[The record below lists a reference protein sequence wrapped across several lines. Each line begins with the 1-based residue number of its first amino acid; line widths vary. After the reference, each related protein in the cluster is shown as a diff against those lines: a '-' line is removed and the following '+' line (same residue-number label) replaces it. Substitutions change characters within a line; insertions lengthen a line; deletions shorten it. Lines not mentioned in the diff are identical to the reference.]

1 VNLIGQSRSS
11 GECTVCSRLGD
22 EVCGTLSISF
32 VGVYGFPY
40 LGRFNM
46 RLFVFVGAII
56 VWTKSLFCLSVS
68 CHT

>member
-1 VNLIGQSRSS
+1 VNLIGQSRLS
-11 GECTVCSRLGD
+11 GECTVYSRLGD

-40 LGRFNM
+40 LDRFNM

>member
-1 VNLIGQSRSS
+1 VNLIGQSRLS

-22 EVCGTLSISF
+22 EVCGTLGISF
-32 VGVYGFPY
+32 VGVHGFLY

-56 VWTKSLFCLSVS
+56 VLTKSLFCLSVS